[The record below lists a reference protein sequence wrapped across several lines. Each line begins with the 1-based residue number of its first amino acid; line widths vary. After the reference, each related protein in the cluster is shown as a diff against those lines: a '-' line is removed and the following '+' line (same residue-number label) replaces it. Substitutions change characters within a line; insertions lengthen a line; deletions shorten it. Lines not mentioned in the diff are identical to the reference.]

1 MICNSTLQV
10 TLNDLAF
17 CYLISLSTYCTVST
31 GIGLANTNRSNGL
44 LVHRV
49 FIMFMYAARPSLFY
63 CSQPRWLLNQF
74 IFSVLFSLNCIVSY
88 GGWFLLN
95 STGQCYISNTAV
107 CFVSTVNLTIL
118 RVWRQ
123 RLWRSRP
130 SCIGRRVVWLKFN
143 PFRRFCCFHRQ
154 GRSLVY
160 KWVRI
165 TPSVELKW
173 SGASSTFS
181 SEGFRSIYRIAV
193 FISVETLNKL
203 PKLPIRNRTYYRQNL
218 SELTLFQTRRARLP

>member
-1 MICNSTLQV
+1 VICNSTLHV
-10 TLNDLAF
+10 TFNDLAF

-44 LVHRV
+44 LAHRV

-63 CSQPRWLLNQF
+63 CSQPTWLLNQF

-95 STGQCYISNTAV
+95 RTGQCYISNTAV

-118 RVWRQ
+118 RFSRQ

-130 SCIGRRVVWLKFN
+130 SWIGRRVVWLKFN
-143 PFRRFCCFHRQ
+143 PFRQFCCFHRQ
-154 GRSLVY
+154 SRSLVY
-160 KWVRI
+160 KWLRI
-165 TPSVELKW
+165 PPSEVLKW
-173 SGASSTFS
+173 SGVSSTFS
-181 SEGFRSIYRIAV
+181 VLFTVLV
-193 FISVETLNKL
+193 FLFLSKRWTRC
-203 PKLPIRNRTYYRQNL
+203 RNC
-218 SELTLFQTRRARLP
+218 